1 MLRRWPPTAPE
12 SAQRTGR
19 NSHSRTVH
27 SKTGEHHREQS
38 RQPPSECAGPAIAG
52 TPAQGQRAGRS
63 AAPDSKS
70 RSGSVPLRRLLAF
83 VDKVIVKPKCPL
95 NVTAVKKFH

>member
-1 MLRRWPPTAPE
+1 ME
-12 SAQRTGR
+12 SVVCVKSIEEGF
-19 NSHSRTVH
+19 TVH
-27 SKTGEHHREQS
+27 PKTGEHHREQS
-38 RQPPSECAGPAIAG
+38 MQPSSGYAGPAIAG

-83 VDKVIVKPKCPL
+83 ADKGIVKPKCPR
-95 NVTAVKKFH
+95 NVTAAKKFH